1 MHFAKDY
8 LANNSLMGNNGNTRS
23 ASYVVIEGEGGH
35 KHSEPDMVRGET
47 RAAAIISPG
56 DVYSHVGGVD
66 RRNEVDTI
74 TERPAWGSAIG
85 RRLRHEVAIE
95 SDNRL
100 P

>member
-1 MHFAKDY
+1 MHFAKNY
-8 LANNSLMGNNGNTRS
+8 LANNSLMGNNGNMRS
-23 ASYVVIEGEGGH
+23 ASYVAIEGEGGH
-35 KHSEPDMVRGET
+35 KNSEPDMARGET
-47 RAAAIISPG
+47 WAAAIISPG

-66 RRNEVDTI
+66 RSNEVDTI

-85 RRLRHEVAIE
+85 RRLGHEVAID